1 MNVETAPA
9 LSDPDLAASDLDDL
23 GLGREDYRTLYHTM
37 RLQREFEERVYRLFR
52 QGRLVGAAYAGAG
65 HEAIAAG
72 SAYALGDADI
82 LVPMHRVIGAHFLR
96 GHTAR
101 DMMCQYLGRANGP
114 TAGKDGNMHCGNWDH
129 HIVGM
134 ISHLGA
140 NIPVAAGVALAS
152 KIRSGGAVS
161 LTYIGEG
168 GSSIG
173 DFHEGLNFAAVHRLP
188 MVLIV
193 ENNKFA
199 YSTPTR
205 YEYACEHIVDRA
217 RGYGIAGALVDGTDV
232 RAVYKATRDAVDL
245 AQGGGRSDPDRSPL
259 HPAARPRPARRRLL
273 CPQGHH
279 GGRVEQRS
287 GHEGREPPAGKEVL
301 HPRGDRRDPGR
312 SQGHRRRRGRLRGT
326 ESPCPNPMKR
336 SRASTRTDV
345 PNRNLPMPPVT
356 YLEAI
361 SSGLREEMERDESV
375 FCLGEDIGVYGGAF
389 KITKG
394 FLGRFR

>member
-140 NIPVAAGVALAS
+140 
-152 KIRSGGAVS
+152 
-161 LTYIGEG
+161 
-168 GSSIG
+168 
-173 DFHEGLNFAAVHRLP
+173 
-188 MVLIV
+188 
-193 ENNKFA
+193 
-199 YSTPTR
+199 
-205 YEYACEHIVDRA
+205 
-217 RGYGIAGALVDGTDV
+217 
-232 RAVYKATRDAVDL
+232 
-245 AQGGGRSDPDRSPL
+245 
-259 HPAARPRPARRRLL
+259 
-273 CPQGHH
+273 
-279 GGRVEQRS
+279 
-287 GHEGREPPAGKEVL
+287 
-301 HPRGDRRDPGR
+301 
-312 SQGHRRRRGRLRGT
+312 
-326 ESPCPNPMKR
+326 
-336 SRASTRTDV
+336 
-345 PNRNLPMPPVT
+345 
-356 YLEAI
+356 
-361 SSGLREEMERDESV
+361 
-375 FCLGEDIGVYGGAF
+375 
-389 KITKG
+389 
-394 FLGRFR
+394 

>member
-9 LSDPDLAASDLDDL
+9 PSEPALIESDLDDL
-23 GLGREDYRTLYHTM
+23 GLDRDDYRILYRTM
-37 RLQREFEERVYRLFR
+37 RLQREFEERIYRLFR

-114 TAGKDGNMHCGNWDH
+114 TRGKDGNMHCGNWDH
-129 HIVGM
+129 RIVGM

-140 NIPVAAGVALAS
+140 NIPVAAGIALAS
-152 KIRSGGAVS
+152 KIRGEGAVS

-199 YSTPTR
+199 YSTPAR
-205 YEYACEHIVDRA
+205 LEYACEHIVDRA
-217 RGYGIAGALVDGTDV
+217 RGYGVAGALVDGTDV
-232 RAVYKATRDAVDL
+232 RAVYKATRNAVNLAREGGGPTLIEARCTRLLGHAQHDDAFYVPKEVLEDGWNNDPVVKIENLLLEEMDFTRDEVDEIGKQTKGIVDDAVDY
-245 AQGGGRSDPDRSPL
+245 AEQSPL
-259 HPAARPRPARRRLL
+259 P
-273 CPQGHH
+273 
-279 GGRVEQRS
+279 
-287 GHEGREPPAGKEVL
+287 EPEEA
-301 HPRGDRRDPGR
+301 
-312 SQGHRRRRGRLRGT
+312 
-326 ESPCPNPMKR
+326 
-336 SRASTRTDV
+336 
-345 PNRNLPMPPVT
+345 
-356 YLEAI
+356 LE
-361 SSGLREEMERDESV
+361 
-375 FCLGEDIGVYGGAF
+375 GVYAD
-389 KITKG
+389 
-394 FLGRFR
+394 

>member
-114 TAGKDGNMHCGNWDH
+114 TAGKDGNMHCGDWDH

-152 KIRSGGAVS
+152 KVRGDGAVS

-205 YEYACEHIVDRA
+205 YEYACENIVDRA
-217 RGYGIAGALVDGTDV
+217 RGYGVEGALVDGTDV

-245 AQGGGRSDPDRSPL
+245 AREGGGPTLIEARCTRLLGHAQHDDAFYVPKDIMEDGWNNDPVTKAENLLLERKYFTREEIDGIQEEVKGIVDDAVDYAEQSPL
-259 HPAARPRPARRRLL
+259 P
-273 CPQGHH
+273 
-279 GGRVEQRS
+279 
-287 GHEGREPPAGKEVL
+287 EPE
-301 HPRGDRRDPGR
+301 
-312 SQGHRRRRGRLRGT
+312 
-326 ESPCPNPMKR
+326 
-336 SRASTRTDV
+336 
-345 PNRNLPMPPVT
+345 
-356 YLEAI
+356 EA
-361 SSGLREEMERDESV
+361 LQ
-375 FCLGEDIGVYGGAF
+375 GVYAD
-389 KITKG
+389 
-394 FLGRFR
+394 